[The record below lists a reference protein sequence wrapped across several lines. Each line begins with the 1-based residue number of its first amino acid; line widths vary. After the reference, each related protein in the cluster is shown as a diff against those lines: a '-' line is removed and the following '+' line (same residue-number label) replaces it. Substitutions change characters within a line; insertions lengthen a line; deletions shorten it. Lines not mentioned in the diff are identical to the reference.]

1 MMTPKKIFVCLLVMT
16 VADFLHLPIVCG
28 KIKFSRFCD
37 KYIMKHLFGLKLWLL
52 FKHAELTE
60 VVTQNDKL
68 FTALIKFY
76 LVILTLT

>member
-1 MMTPKKIFVCLLVMT
+1 
-16 VADFLHLPIVCG
+16 
-28 KIKFSRFCD
+28 
-37 KYIMKHLFGLKLWLL
+37 MKHLFGLKLWLL